1 MVEVREDGDAV
12 VFEPVGWH
20 KLWALRGAVRVPRAS
35 IVAARENPG
44 AAKGFPGIRLPG
56 THLPGVIVAGSYWWK
71 GAWAFYDVARGE
83 SVLEVELDGSGFYR
97 RLVVGVESAAA
108 LAGRLSPGAP
118 AAG

>member
-1 MVEVREDGDAV
+1 MVDVREDGENV
-12 VFEPVGWH
+12 VFEPMGWH
-20 KLWALRGAVRVPRAS
+20 KLWALRGALRVPRAS

-44 AAKGFPGIRLPG
+44 AAQGFPGLRLPG

-71 GAWAFYDVARGE
+71 GGWRFFDVARGDR
-83 SVLEVELDGSGFYR
+83 VLEVELDGSGFYR
-97 RLVVGVESAAA
+97 RLVVGVSDPSG